1 MWAIVEFKGFQYH
14 VKEGKKL
21 VVPLIEN
28 VKEGD
33 HVIMDRVL
41 LLAENG
47 NYRVGTPY
55 VKDVKIKAKVL
66 TPLKKLKKVIV
77 FKMKPKKNYRRKRG
91 HRQKVT
97 EVIIEKIEV

>member
-1 MWAIVEFKGFQYH
+1 MWAIVEFKGYQFH

-21 VVPLIEN
+21 DVPLLDG

-33 HVIMDRVL
+33 EVIMDKVL

-47 NYRVGTPY
+47 KYRVGTPY
-55 VKDVKIKAKVL
+55 VENVRVRAKVL
-66 TPLKKLKKVIV
+66 NPLKKWKKVIV

-91 HRQKVT
+91 HREKVT
-97 EVIIEKIEV
+97 EVIIEKIEI